1 MIPAPRGYICYRYCC
16 WCLCCCTLHAI
27 TDADTTTT
35 SSHCS
40 VCVLS
45 SIVNYQY
52 KRLWMSEQQKQHAFD
67 SSTTR
72 AHTVDRT
79 YILLLYL
86 TQGKKEKIASI
97 VARCRI
103 ESKHETHQHIAYRL
117 ATTTRT
123 HTSYS
128 YSYLYSHWY
137 SYLYHYVD
145 SQELLNFNNT
155 ITTKQ
160 RPTSIYPSLATNNE
174 DKKPVHPLCSSSSII
189 NSNAITPLYKDL
201 PFETNLRALYG
212 LEKTKRWY
220 MRYGL
225 LLFLR
230 WFRCDSNNKI
240 LYKEVVA

>member
-1 MIPAPRGYICYRYCC
+1 M
-16 WCLCCCTLHAI
+16 
-27 TDADTTTT
+27 
-35 SSHCS
+35 
-40 VCVLS
+40 
-45 SIVNYQY
+45 N
-52 KRLWMSEQQKQHAFD
+52 EQQQQHDFH

-86 TQGKKEKIASI
+86 TQGKKGKDCFY
-97 VARCRI
+97 RCSLWNRI
-103 ESKHETHQHIAYRL
+103 K
-117 ATTTRT
+117 TRNT
-123 HTSYS
+123 LTCCIPSRHYYSYS
-128 YSYLYSHWY
+128 YSY
-137 SYLYHYVD
+137 SYFYHYVDLYHYVD

-230 WFRCDSNNKI
+230 
-240 LYKEVVA
+240 

>member
-1 MIPAPRGYICYRYCC
+1 MIP
-16 WCLCCCTLHAI
+16 
-27 TDADTTTT
+27 
-35 SSHCS
+35 
-40 VCVLS
+40 
-45 SIVNYQY
+45 VN
-52 KRLWMSEQQKQHAFD
+52 A
-67 SSTTR
+67 TTR
-72 AHTVDRT
+72 KRIVGEPVQTSGDTFAFVTTIVVGLIHTSTALD
-79 YILLLYL
+79 YFLLAMLRFYAIKKRGQRFQRREVISV
-86 TQGKKEKIASI
+86 TVTAADVYAVGKKEKVASI
-97 VARCRI
+97 VARCGI
-103 ESKHETHQHIAYRL
+103 EPKHETHRHIAYRL

-123 HTSYS
+123 HTEY
-128 YSYLYSHWY
+128 
-137 SYLYHYVD
+137 

-230 WFRCDSNNKI
+230 
-240 LYKEVVA
+240 